1 MYKPLWHMRT
11 HPRAMQDESPTPL
24 RAGISRR
31 MAGGMQSEDNLL
43 NTKLGVCYSSSSPTL
58 SVTPS
63 LLPCIPIVR
72 LVDSGKIQ
80 CMTSSWRGKR
90 VYEPG
95 RLHRE
100 SRIKDRWALGQE
112 KLGCYPPQQPMLNS
126 NTLPCGSSNM
136 YRSLR
141 SSRNSICL
149 VFINVEVR
157 SEGVN
162 GDLNNHGVR
171 TGKTLRSA
179 ILPSHANVINT
190 PSAASTASSFIILPY
205 VLLAW
210 YWRLLRNI

>member
-1 MYKPLWHMRT
+1 
-11 HPRAMQDESPTPL
+11 
-24 RAGISRR
+24 
-31 MAGGMQSEDNLL
+31 MQSQDNLL
-43 NTKLGVCYSSSSPTL
+43 DTKLDVCYSSSPTL

-80 CMTSSWRGKR
+80 RMASSWRGKR

-100 SRIKDRWALGQE
+100 SRIKDWWALGQE
-112 KLGCYPPQQPMLNS
+112 KIGVLPQQPMLNS
-126 NTLPCGSSNM
+126 NTLPCGSSHM

-141 SSRNSICL
+141 SSGNSIRL

-157 SEGVN
+157 SEGVD

-205 VLLAW
+205 VLPAW